1 MSTRLI
7 LSARSRVF
15 SPRRPFSHPTRDPPS
30 PGSPRPFHAPVEE
43 RDADG
48 EMGLVRAGPGCG
60 RPGGKGRRRLWG
72 QGMRV
77 SVGCG
82 YRYPVQVRPGGP
94 RAAASSPA
102 LGAGLAGSL
111 TSSHCGTGCGAL
123 CRCLGA
129 REGVGEGTGAS
140 LSWENEVGL
149 GAGCPLPK
157 VKPEGLPADPAWNL
171 GK

>member
-1 MSTRLI
+1 MGRWDWLGRGR
-7 LSARSRVF
+7 A
-15 SPRRPFSHPTRDPPS
+15 
-30 PGSPRPFHAPVEE
+30 VEDQE
-43 RDADG
+43 G
-48 EMGLVRAGPGCG
+48 E
-60 RPGGKGRRRLWG
+60 GRRRLWG

-140 LSWENEVGL
+140 LSLGGMRWGWELVAPSPRLSPRGSLRTLL
-149 GAGCPLPK
+149 GTWGNDRSSPGTDCCWVMRDTIPVPFRK
-157 VKPEGLPADPAWNL
+157 E
-171 GK
+171 

>member
-48 EMGLVRAGPGCG
+48 EMELARAGPGWG
-60 RPGGKGRRRLWG
+60 GPRGKGRRWLWG

-77 SVGCG
+77 SVGSEYG
-82 YRYPVQVRPGGP
+82 YSVQVRPGGP
-94 RAAASSPA
+94 RVAAGSPA

-111 TSSHCGTGCGAL
+111 PSSHCGIGCGAL

-129 REGVGEGTGAS
+129 GEGVGEGTGTF
-140 LSWENEVGL
+140 LGERG
-149 GAGCPLPK
+149 GAGS
-157 VKPEGLPADPAWNL
+157 
-171 GK
+171 